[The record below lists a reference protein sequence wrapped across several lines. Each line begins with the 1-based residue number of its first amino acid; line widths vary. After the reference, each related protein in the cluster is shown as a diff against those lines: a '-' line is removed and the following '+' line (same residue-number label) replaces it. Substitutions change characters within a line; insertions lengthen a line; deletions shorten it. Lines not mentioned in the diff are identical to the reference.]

1 MPVLVVGSIALDTL
15 TTPAGKVEETL
26 GGSAIYF
33 SLASRVFDTV
43 RIVGVVGPDF
53 PFSEKK
59 FLEERGIDLGGMT
72 TGQGPTFRWEGVYGP
87 DLGDARTI
95 RTELGVFA
103 GFSPKLP
110 EHFRSTPCAFLAN
123 IDPELQLQVLEQ
135 LQSPRWVAMDT
146 MNLWIDR
153 QREKLVE
160 VFGRVDIVFLNASE
174 ARQLTG
180 EDNLFKAGAWV
191 LGRGPRYVVI
201 KKGASGVMVLGGPHP
216 FILPAVPLEN
226 VVDPTGAGDSF
237 AAGMLGYLSSLGGG
251 LDFESVKMGLA
262 CGSVTASF
270 AVSGFGV
277 AGLRDLGREAIAERL
292 KSYLATNQLQGVRQ

>member
-135 LQSPRWVAMDT
+135 LQSPRWVAIDT

-270 AVSGFGV
+270 AVGGFGV